1 MQQNKIV
8 PSIWFY
14 THGGDIS
21 NILKYYI
28 HIFGQAF
35 QAGAIIPLGETPSG
49 NTQLCEVSIF
59 GCNYLLMATAKEH
72 HALNDAISFILNCE
86 DQEEIDHFWNYFT
99 QEGKAVQCGWCI
111 DRYGLRWQI
120 IPKNLNEL
128 MRKPNANQVMMGQQK
143 IIIAEYL

>member
-1 MQQNKIV
+1 MHQNKIV
-8 PSIWFY
+8 PSIWFH

-21 NILKYYI
+21 NILEYYI
-28 HIFGQAF
+28 LIFGQAF
-35 QAGAIIPLGETPSG
+35 QARTIIPLGETPSG

-59 GCNYLLMATAKEH
+59 GRNYLLMATAKEH
-72 HALNDAISFILNCE
+72 HTLNDAISFILNCE